1 MRKYLMIVVVFI
13 SSFIFVKNVNGEEL
27 NDYILK
33 KYDKVPDTYI
43 AEIGND
49 KRRYD
54 YFYVIARNSDKKHLY
69 CIEPGKSINSNILY
83 NGSYEYNFNN
93 LTQDELNKIKLYS
106 YYGYGYQNHSGLNW
120 YAATQYLI
128 WKVKDF
134 GLDIY
139 YTDRLQGNRIDKFVD
154 EMNEIKNLVNN
165 SLIKPS
171 FNNNYNI
178 KFGEVVTLHDNNNIL
193 KYYDVVGD
201 DVINASKNNNDLI
214 ISGKKSGSGKIK
226 LIRKFNY
233 YTNYPVIYSANDS
246 QTLISSGNLDD
257 IVIEIKVNVSGGKLI
272 INKRDKE
279 TNRMTPQGD
288 AGLGNAV
295 YDILDENNNYV
306 TSLTTDKD
314 GYAETNNVLS
324 INKIYLLKERIPS
337 KGYLLD
343 NTVYRFTINKDSLE
357 TRIHSYE
364 QVIKSRVDLYK
375 VYNDLVTGIM
385 KSEPGIAFHVY
396 NKRTGV
402 MLKRIVTDSN
412 GYASINL
419 PYGTW
424 TFKQMNSSGSYEKVN
439 DFDIVV
445 DGSED
450 VITKIISNVLISTKI
465 KVVKIDKD
473 SGKIIKKDGI
483 KFKIKNLDTGLYVCQ
498 NITYPNKEKVCV
510 FETKDG
516 QFITPNSLPL
526 GNYQI
531 EEIDQ
536 YIEGYLY
543 NNNPYKFSINKDSNF
558 VKDNEYGNI
567 YEIKFYNKQV
577 KGKINITKY
586 GESVDIN
593 NGIKYNKILLD
604 NVGYSLYADSDIYSS
619 DGTLIYNKNELIKK
633 IVIKNGKYSLDNLYL
648 GKYYLV
654 EDYTDINHVKNNKKH
669 YFELK
674 YKDQYTS
681 EVIEN
686 IELYNYIKKGSL
698 EINKLDYNNKIKLYN
713 TKVEFHIEDG
723 KSDKLIDIYSTDIN
737 GKILIDNIPIL
748 YGYKYYIKEIEPSM
762 NYILSDEKIYFEFD
776 NNKAILNMYNKKKKG
791 KVDIV
796 VIDKDTL
803 LPIDNT
809 LIKIVDEYDN
819 IIYRG
824 YTDKDGRVYVDSID
838 YGEYRI
844 IEEEAKDDFIKDDNI
859 YTFNISDNCMYFRL
873 KIYNYKIK
881 KDIVVDDNF
890 NKVDLEEY
898 NTVLVPNTSK
908 NIFYRLLNIN
918 YLIIIVI
925 LFSLY
930 REVKYDIIEKK

>member
-1 MRKYLMIVVVFI
+1 MRKYLMIVVIFI

-43 AEIGND
+43 AEIGSD

-106 YYGYGYQNHSGLNW
+106 YYGYGYQNHNSLNW
-120 YAATQYLI
+120 YAATQYMI
-128 WKVKDF
+128 WEVKDF

-233 YTNYPVIYSANDS
+233 YTNYPIIYSANDS
-246 QTLISSGNLDD
+246 QTLISSGNLNDV
-257 IVIEIKVNVSGGKLI
+257 VIEIKVNVTGGKLI

-288 AGLGNAV
+288 ASLSNAV
-295 YDILDENNNYV
+295 YDILDENNNYI

-385 KSEPGIAFHVY
+385 KSEPGIAFHIY

-402 MLKRIVTDSN
+402 MLKRMVTDSN

-450 VITKIISNVLISTKI
+450 VITKIISNALISTKI

-483 KFKIKNLDTGLYVCQ
+483 KFKIKNLDTGLYECQ

-567 YEIKFYNKQV
+567 FEIKFYNKQV
-577 KGKINITKY
+577 KGRVNIIKY

-593 NGIKYNKILLD
+593 NGFKYNKILLD

-619 DGTLIYNKNELIKK
+619 DGTLIYKKNELIKK
-633 IVIKNGKYSLDNLYL
+633 IVIKNGKCSLDNLYL

-654 EDYTDINHVKNNKKH
+654 EDYSDVNHVKDNKKY

-686 IELYNYIKKGSL
+686 IVLYNYIKKGSL

-723 KSDKLIDIYSTDIN
+723 KSDKLIGIFSTDIN

-776 NNKAILNMYNKKKKG
+776 NNKVILNLYNKKKKG
-791 KVDIV
+791 KVDVV
-796 VIDKDTL
+796 VIDRDTL

-824 YTDKDGRVYVDSID
+824 YTDKDGRVYIDSID
-838 YGEYRI
+838 YGEHRI

-881 KDIVVDDNF
+881 KDIVIDDNF